1 MGRGEAE
8 RRGAVVGVRRVLW
21 SGWGILLV
29 LALLVEGQRPILA
42 ETTEVTPLP
51 PVTGLDGRAGMCY
64 SFYDPPERPYLSLA
78 LNAGSRWDRFDFVW
92 PNIEPSND
100 QWNFSGYDDLVD
112 DLHAAGMNIVGI
124 LLWTPGWAASSD
136 CQVGGQAVSRAA
148 WLSPSRYPPMSP
160 LGLSILSADP
170 ATCPPDGLFLPWNDP
185 DNHWGNFVYTVV
197 SRYKDRVKHWEMWNE
212 PDYCDPGYLCAWS
225 GTSVDYAQLLKV
237 GYQATKAACP
247 DCTVLFGGL
256 HFWANPSFYRWVL
269 NILNDDPTAPENNY
283 FFDVMSLHTY
293 SRSWDAYWLVET
305 VREGML
311 DFVPEHPIW
320 LTEVGVPVWDDE
332 TVDPDPTPYIW
343 TATQDEAAAYV
354 IQTYANAWAA
364 HVERY
369 FYFRTHDDWCDKN
382 GDGDCYDWGIDQGM
396 WEFYGLVR
404 DDRSLRPAYVAYQ
417 VAATYMVSP
426 TMVTNWTYSS
436 GVRRVTLWGTPR
448 GKVSVLWNRVP
459 TSTVFYY
466 PATLPTATLVDRLGN
481 RQTITAA
488 NGRYTLYLPGATDNL
503 GLAPDD
509 YIIGGE
515 PYLVI
520 EADTVPP
527 TATVRSISYLSP
539 VTLTVSW
546 EGEDD
551 AAGIWLYDVQV
562 QEGESGAWEGWLRM
576 TDAESADYVRQQSD
590 AGYCFRVRAWDK
602 AGNRGAWSAPMCA
615 PPERDVL
622 LDLRSVFGDQNG
634 NGVQD
639 GEEVTLTA
647 RLALVSGGS
656 VLTSTVSASWRF
668 SITLMAGDY
677 ILAVVP
683 MGWPSPPPGWLPRY
697 LAVPVEP
704 GGGLQAVGPLD
715 VGLPPHNE
723 SIFLPSVSRDG

>member
-1 MGRGEAE
+1 M
-8 RRGAVVGVRRVLW
+8 RRVLW
-21 SGWGILLV
+21 GMWVILLG
-29 LALLVEGQRPILA
+29 LALLLGGRRSSLA
-42 ETTEVTPLP
+42 GPVEVTPLP
-51 PVTGLDGRAGMCY
+51 PVAQPDGRAGTCY

-78 LNAGSRWDRFDFVW
+78 LDAGSRWDRFDFIW

-100 QWNFSGYDDLVD
+100 AWDFSAYDGLVN

-124 LLWTPGWAASSD
+124 LLWTPEWALPAD
-136 CQVGGQAVSRAA
+136 AQVQGEAVFRTARPPRRWPA
-148 WLSPSRYPPMSP
+148 PMS
-160 LGLSILSADP
+160 SADVSFQSTNP
-170 ATCPPDGLFLPWNDP
+170 ASDPPDGLHLPWNDP
-185 DNHWGNFVYTVV
+185 NNHWGNFVYTVV
-197 SRYKDRVKHWEMWNE
+197 SRYGDRVKYWEMWNE
-212 PDYCDPGYLCAWS
+212 PDLSYFWS

-256 HFWANPSFYRWVL
+256 HFWANPYFYRWVL
-269 NILNDDPTAPENNY
+269 NVLNDDPAAAENNY

-305 VREGML
+305 VRDGML

-320 LTEVGVPVWDDE
+320 LTEVGIPVWDDDS
-332 TVDPDPTPYIW
+332 VDPDPTPYIW
-343 TATQDEAAAYV
+343 AATQDEAAAYV

-369 FYFRTHDDWCDKN
+369 FYFRTHDADMAE
-382 GDGDCYDWGIDQGM
+382 Y
-396 WEFYGLVR
+396 YGLIR
-404 DDRSLRPAYVAYQ
+404 NDLSLRPAYVAYQ
-417 VAATYMVSP
+417 VATTYMVSP
-426 TMVTNWTYSS
+426 TMVTNWNYSN

-466 PATLPTATLVDRLGN
+466 PATLPTATLVDRWGN
-481 RQTITAA
+481 RQTITAVDGA
-488 NGRYTLYLPGATDNL
+488 YPLYLPGATAKNY
-503 GLAPDD
+503 GVAPDD
-509 YIIGGE
+509 YLVGGE

-527 TATVRSISYLSP
+527 TATVRSISYVSP

-546 EGEDD
+546 EGSDD

-562 QEGESGAWEGWLRM
+562 QEGTGGAWEDWLRM
-576 TDAESADYVRQQSD
+576 TVARSADYAREQSD
-590 AGYCFRVRAWDK
+590 VEYCFRVRAWDK

-615 PPERDVL
+615 APERDVL

-647 RLALVSGGS
+647 RLALAGGGN

-677 ILAVVP
+677 TLAVVP
-683 MGWPSPPPGWLPRY
+683 VGWPSPPPGWLPRY
-697 LAVPVEP
+697 LVVTVEP
-704 GGGLQAVGPLD
+704 GEGLQAVGPLD

-723 SIFLPSVSRDG
+723 SLFLPLVSRDG